1 MSRITHL
8 HVRSGFSYGLGTA
21 TPEVLIEGAARM
33 GYCSLALTDRDGL
46 YGIPRFLAACRE
58 HDLSPIVGAEITVE
72 VDTVQLRKSNL
83 SGRVNTSGGVI
94 LLAKSQQG
102 YQNLCNLISAYRI
115 PEEGSPWPS
124 AAERRNP
131 FCNLGTLLSHTEG
144 LICLTGAIPFG
155 LIPTLALSED
165 TDLWGK
171 SRQVLASLREAFGA
185 ENVFVELTDDGTTGS
200 RRRMREVEELAER
213 RSLLTAAAHEVTY
226 LYPEDHRVSDALS
239 AAWSLTKLPPPGYR
253 PTDRLYLRSPARM
266 ARLFSDRPEAMKNAQ
281 EIAECC
287 AGTVPLGG
295 EILMPRANL
304 QKGEEAGRKLMRL
317 AVAGVSKLYPDSFAR
332 DGEAFPSKAEI
343 KGRLRREIS
352 CIEALNFTDYFLI
365 VHEAAQV
372 AREKGV
378 PVTGRGSAAN
388 SLVARALHLT
398 QPDPFEHRL
407 LFERFLHEGRE
418 DPPDIDLDFDSEH
431 RDEVRDELKRRY
443 SHLGC
448 AVAATAQTFS
458 LRGAVRTACRALGYS
473 PSKTEELAKNVPR
486 RIRDRDRLVHYE
498 PQWEA
503 ALRSPAMKRSQLR
516 DQRRYALLLELAEKI
531 EGRLSQP
538 GTHLGGL
545 VFGTTECHLSE
556 IVPLEPSGKPGLV
569 RCQYDK
575 DDLEAVGLPKLDVLG
590 LKMHTAL
597 RKAGELV
604 SKKLGRE
611 VDPLSPTFA
620 TPNDTK
626 TYELIRSGDTVGLF
640 QLESPGQMALQKGLK
655 PRRLEHIVSGISLFR
670 PGPLQT
676 DLVTPYVARKNGQE
690 PYSVPLPELDDI
702 LRPTYGVLVYQEQLM
717 EMAARVS
724 GCTLAEADSL
734 RKAMKG
740 RSDPAEMRRLE
751 HRFIRR
757 AIESGVA
764 PAEAREVF
772 GWLAGFGR
780 YGFSA
785 AHAASFAEIAYAS
798 AFMMAHHPAEA
809 LASLLNSQP
818 CGFYSPRILVNEA
831 RRKGIAILPPDIHSS
846 GEGFTVEDS
855 EAGGEALRVGLCYC
869 KDLSRTAIEEIL
881 AERAREPF
889 AGVADLYRGTA
900 VDREALANLI
910 RGGFLDSMVPRRDGR
925 RVLLEEIQRLSRKKS
940 SPKPGFQ
947 EEIPLSDREHAGDH
961 PSSWWPL
968 REGRHAGELLWL
980 PYSPEFS
987 EQEREQAGVLGLDVI
1002 GHPLAAHREAL
1013 TAMGVSLSREF
1024 FEMPAGSRVRV
1035 AGLLE
1040 TLQAPPTRSGRLV
1053 NFLLTEDESG
1063 LLQSTVFER
1072 CYQQFGSVLYETNA
1086 YLLEGKV
1093 EQDNRRGFS
1102 LVIEKIEPLDPVL
1115 SKTRYSRT
1123 STATASEIQGK
1134 SSRRERHRKNTG

>member
-1 MSRITHL
+1 MPDRLDHL

-21 TPEVLIEGAARM
+21 TPEEMVEGAARM
-33 GYCSLALTDRDGL
+33 GYGSLALTDRDGL
-46 YGIPRFLAACRE
+46 YGIPRFLAACKER
-58 HDLSPIVGAEITVE
+58 DLSSGAIVGAEITVY
-72 VDTVQLRKSNL
+72 LRKSN
-83 SGRVNTSGGVI
+83 VSGGVI
-94 LLAKSQQG
+94 LLAESQQG
-102 YQNLCNLISAYRI
+102 YRSLCKLIIAYRL
-115 PEEGSPWPS
+115 PAEGSIWPS
-124 AAERRNP
+124 AAARRNP
-131 FCNLGTLLSHTEG
+131 LCDLGTLLSHTEG
-144 LICLTGAIPFG
+144 LICLSGALPFG
-155 LIPTLALSED
+155 LIPKLALSEN
-165 TDLWGK
+165 TDPRGK
-171 SRQVLASLREAFGA
+171 SREVLSLLRDAFGR
-185 ENVFVELTDDGTTGS
+185 ENVFVELSNDGTRGS
-200 RRRMREVEELAER
+200 RRRMGEVEALAER
-213 RSLLTAAAHEVTY
+213 CSVPTVAAHEVTY
-226 LYPEDHRVSDALS
+226 LYPDDHRISEALS
-239 AAWSLTKLPPPGYR
+239 AVWNLTKLPPPEYR
-253 PTDRLYLRSPARM
+253 PTDRLYMRSPARM
-266 ARLFSDRPEAMKNAQ
+266 RSLFSDRPEAVRNAV
-281 EIAECC
+281 EIAERC
-287 AGTVPLGG
+287 GGVVSLGG
-295 EILMPRANL
+295 EALMPVANL
-304 QKGEEAGRKLMRL
+304 PAGTSVARELMRL
-317 AVAGVSKLYPDSFAR
+317 SLRGARELYPASWR
-332 DGEAFPSKAEI
+332 STEESVFPSRSEI
-343 KGRLRREIS
+343 KARLRREIS
-352 CIEALNFTDYFLI
+352 CIETLNFTSYFLI
-365 VHEAAQV
+365 AREAAEI
-372 AREKGV
+372 ARSCGT

-388 SLVARALHLT
+388 SLVARCLGLT
-398 QPDPFEHRL
+398 RPDPFEHRL
-407 LFERFLHEGRE
+407 LFERFLHEGRS

-431 RDEVRDELKRRY
+431 RDEVRDELMRRY

-448 AVAATAQTFS
+448 AVASTAQTFS
-458 LRGAVRTACRALGYS
+458 LRGAVRAACRALGYS
-473 PSKTEELAKNVPR
+473 PSETDELAKNVPR

-498 PQWEA
+498 SEWEA
-503 ALRSPAMKRSQLR
+503 ALRSPAMKGSPLHDR
-516 DQRRYALLLELAEKI
+516 RRYALLLELAERI
-531 EGRLSQP
+531 EGRLSGP

-545 VFGTTECHLSE
+545 VFGTKERHLSE
-556 IVPLEPSGKPGLV
+556 IVPLEPSGKPSLV

-575 DDLEAVGLPKLDVLG
+575 DDLELVGLPKLDVLG

-604 SKKLGRE
+604 SKKLGKE

-670 PGPLQT
+670 PGPIQA
-676 DLVTPYVARKNGQE
+676 DLVTPYVARKNGEE

-869 KDLSRTAIEEIL
+869 KGLSRKAISEIL
-881 AERAREPF
+881 VAREKEPF
-889 AGVADLYRGTA
+889 ASVADLYRRAA
-900 VDREALANLI
+900 VERDALTNLI
-910 RGGFLDSMVPRRDGR
+910 RGGFLDRMAPRGGR
-925 RVLLEEIQRLSRKKS
+925 PALLEELKGLPRKKLS
-940 SPKPGFQ
+940 AKAGSQ
-947 EEIPLSDREHAGDH
+947 EEIPLSDREHADEH
-961 PSSWWPL
+961 PTSWWPL
-968 REGRHAGELLWL
+968 REGRRDGELLRL

-987 EQEREQAGVLGLDVI
+987 EQARVLGLDVV
-1002 GHPLAAHREAL
+1002 GHPLAAHRRAL
-1013 TAMGVSLSREF
+1013 TKMGVSFSREL
-1024 FEMPAGSRVRV
+1024 FEMPSGSRVLV

-1040 TLQAPPTRSGRLV
+1040 TLQAPPTRSGALV
-1053 NFLLTEDESG
+1053 HFLLTEDESG
-1063 LLQSTVFER
+1063 LLQSTIFEGCYRR
-1072 CYQQFGSVLYETNA
+1072 CGHVLYETNA

-1093 EQDNRRGFS
+1093 EQDKRRGFS
-1102 LVIEKIEPLDPVL
+1102 FVV
-1115 SKTRYSRT
+1115 SRIKDFAGT
-1123 STATASEIQGK
+1123 LAAHPAASAEGHAD
-1134 SSRRERHRKNTG
+1134 SGGEMRSGRRRRAG